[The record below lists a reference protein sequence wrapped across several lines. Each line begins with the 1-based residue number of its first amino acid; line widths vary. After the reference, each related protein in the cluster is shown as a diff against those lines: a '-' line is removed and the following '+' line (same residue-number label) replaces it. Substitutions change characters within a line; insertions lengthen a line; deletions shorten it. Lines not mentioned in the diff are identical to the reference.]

1 MVVCPVIRSLCSCP
15 ALLLGATV
23 GCLVA
28 VLLSLNALLNEL
40 TELSDRDV
48 SHLWVLPI
56 CVGLISYQK
65 CKHVFICVEASLL
78 IRYIVRLA
86 RLLVH
91 LSQAISSLLEGVFE
105 SHQVQ
110 LCSQHSL
117 WASCHA
123 RQWVLGLICLL
134 GICMERWWGSCRRW
148 MVHYRLVPLCSES
161 LSRESARLLTR
172 KCRLV
177 DVGVVKM
184 MLLLALIVII
194 SVHLLR

>member
-15 ALLLGATV
+15 VLLLGATV

-65 CKHVFICVEASLL
+65 CKHVLVCVKASLL

-86 RLLVH
+86 WLLVH
-91 LSQAISSLLEGVFE
+91 LSQAVSSLLEGVFE

-134 GICMERWWGSCRRW
+134 GIRVERWWSSCRRRV
-148 MVHYRLVPLCSES
+148 VHYRLVPLCSES
-161 LSRESARLLTR
+161 LSRERARLLTR

-177 DVGVVKM
+177 DVVVEM